1 MEASAMRFNRR
12 EFCRGMLAGLS
23 GSGVALGSAMEVA
36 AADTAREGEP
46 GPLGIARLR
55 LRTHRLAELRAFYHE
70 KLHFPIREAGEP
82 RHPSAASPSLG
93 VPGVPGRGADSGGGR
108 APGRD
113 SLTFQ
118 AGTTALTFIQTEEQE
133 SQPFYHF
140 AFNIPENKLPLAKE
154 WLAKRTPLALR
165 DGEAV
170 FHFPNWNAHSIYFWD
185 PAGNLGELI
194 ARHNLPN
201 ARSGAFTPEEILH
214 ASEIGLVVEDVP
226 AAVRELKS
234 RLGLPTYRQGSNVF
248 EPVGDEHRLLIV
260 AQKGR
265 PWMHRASEIFPTVAT
280 LYGAEAGQCDLAGY
294 PYAVEIQS
302 TKRP

>member
-1 MEASAMRFNRR
+1 MEGMEESMMRFNRR

-23 GSGVALGSAMEVA
+23 GSSVALGSAMGKG
-36 AADTAREGEP
+36 AADTAREGKP

-55 LRTHRLAELRAFYHE
+55 LRTHRLAELRAFYRE
-70 KLHFPIREAGEP
+70 KLQFPIREKT
-82 RHPSAASPSLG
+82 
-93 VPGVPGRGADSGGGR
+93 
-108 APGRD
+108 RD
-113 SLTFQ
+113 SITFQ
-118 AGTTALTFIQTEEQE
+118 AGTTALTFVRTEEKE

-154 WLAKRTPLALR
+154 WLARRTPLALR

-201 ARSGAFTPEEILH
+201 ARSGAFTPEEILY

-234 RLGLPTYRQGSNVF
+234 RLGLQTYRQGSNVF

-265 PWMHRASEIFPTVAT
+265 PWMHRASEIFPTGAT
-280 LYGAEAGQCDLAGY
+280 LYGAEAGKCDLAG
-294 PYAVEIQS
+294 
-302 TKRP
+302 

>member
-1 MEASAMRFNRR
+1 MGVGA
-12 EFCRGMLAGLS
+12 AG
-23 GSGVALGSAMEVA
+23 
-36 AADTAREGEP
+36 TAREGKP

-70 KLHFPIREAGEP
+70 KLHFPIREQ
-82 RHPSAASPSLG
+82 S
-93 VPGVPGRGADSGGGR
+93 
-108 APGRD
+108 RD
-113 SLTFQ
+113 SITFQ
-118 AGTTALTFIQTEEQE
+118 AGTTALTFVQTEEKE

-154 WLAKRTPLALR
+154 WLARRTPLALR

-170 FHFPNWNAHSIYFWD
+170 FHFPNWNAHSIYFGD

-201 ARSGAFTPEEILH
+201 ARSGAFTPEEILY

-234 RLGLPTYRQGSNVF
+234 RLGLQTYRQGSNVF

-265 PWMHRASEIFPTVAT
+265 PWMHRASEIFPTGAT
-280 LYGAEAGQCDLAGY
+280 LYGTEAGKCDLAGY

-302 TKRP
+302 TKHP

>member
-1 MEASAMRFNRR
+1 MTRFNRR
-12 EFCRGMLAGLS
+12 EFCRSMLVGLS
-23 GSGVALGSAMEVA
+23 GPSVALGSAMGVG
-36 AADTAREGEP
+36 AADTARESKP

-55 LRTHRLAELRAFYHE
+55 LRTHRLAELPAFYHE
-70 KLHFPIREAGEP
+70 KLHFPIRAEN
-82 RHPSAASPSLG
+82 
-93 VPGVPGRGADSGGGR
+93 
-108 APGRD
+108 RD
-113 SLTFQ
+113 SITFQ
-118 AGTTALTFIQTEEQE
+118 AGTTALTFVRTEETG

-154 WLAKRTPLALR
+154 WLARRTPLALR

-201 ARSGAFTPEEILH
+201 ARSGAFTPEEILY

-234 RLGLPTYRQGSNVF
+234 RLGLQTYRQGSNVF

-265 PWMHRASEIFPTVAT
+265 PWMHRASEIFPTGAT
-280 LYGAEAGQCDLAGY
+280 LYGAEAGKCDLAGY

-302 TKRP
+302 TKHP

>member
-23 GSGVALGSAMEVA
+23 GSSVALGSAMGVG
-36 AADTAREGEP
+36 AADTARESKP

-70 KLHFPIREAGEP
+70 KLQFPTREAGEP
-82 RHPSAASPSLG
+82 RF
-93 VPGVPGRGADSGGGR
+93 GRGADSERGGGRPSSR

-113 SLTFQ
+113 SITFQ
-118 AGTTALTFIQTEEQE
+118 AGTTALTFVQTEEKE

-154 WLAKRTPLALR
+154 WLARRTPLALR

-201 ARSGAFTPEEILH
+201 ARSGAFTPEEILY

-234 RLGLPTYRQGSNVF
+234 RLGLQTYRQGSNVF

-280 LYGAEAGQCDLAGY
+280 LYGAEAGKCDLAGY